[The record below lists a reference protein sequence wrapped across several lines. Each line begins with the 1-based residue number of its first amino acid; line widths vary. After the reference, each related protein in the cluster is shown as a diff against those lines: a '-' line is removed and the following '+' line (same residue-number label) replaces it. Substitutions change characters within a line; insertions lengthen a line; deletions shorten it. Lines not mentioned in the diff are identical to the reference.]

1 MVHSSTLDITNDEEH
16 VMCGG
21 FSLSETI
28 HFGSLEFVIG
38 GFGVLILSPRGG
50 GGDLGAIFMGTTH
63 SWSPSLQAMIEDSPN

>member
-1 MVHSSTLDITNDEEH
+1 MVHSSTLDITNDKEH

-50 GGDLGAIFMGTTH
+50 GDLGAIFMGTTH
-63 SWSPSLQAMIEDSPN
+63 SGSPSLQAMIEDYPN